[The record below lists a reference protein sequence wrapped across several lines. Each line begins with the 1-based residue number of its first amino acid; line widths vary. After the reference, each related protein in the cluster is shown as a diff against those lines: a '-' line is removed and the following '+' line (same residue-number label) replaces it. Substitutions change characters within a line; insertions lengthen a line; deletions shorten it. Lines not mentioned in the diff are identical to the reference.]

1 MRLHLR
7 AFNGFYCIQN
17 FPRPPSGID
26 KDNKP
31 PQESLRSV
39 QEVLIATK
47 RSTAIKA
54 VGLWLNL
61 MTGDAHECHQDI
73 ESVDQ

>member
-1 MRLHLR
+1 MDFKFHQSQPTDSYQLMIIIRR
-7 AFNGFYCIQN
+7 EGQM
-17 FPRPPSGID
+17 
-26 KDNKP
+26 
-31 PQESLRSV
+31 V
-39 QEVLIATK
+39 
-47 RSTAIKA
+47 IKA